1 MSFFVFLIYIV
12 IETNII
18 NFLKFYRHSFP
29 KATVLPKMHTL
40 EDHVVPWV
48 RRWRL
53 GSGLMGEQ
61 GAESIHAHIMKLE
74 RIHQGILDDVE
85 RLRYIMKEHV
95 LESDPSLTCLI
106 PAPKKRG
113 KKTDDSSE
121 DDSSGSDTD
130 S

>member
-1 MSFFVFLIYIV
+1 M
-12 IETNII
+12 
-18 NFLKFYRHSFP
+18 
-29 KATVLPKMHTL
+29 
-40 EDHVVPWV
+40 PWV

-74 RIHQGILDDVE
+74 RIHQGIPDDVE
-85 RLRYIMKEHV
+85 RLRYIMQEHM

-106 PAPKKRG
+106 PAPKKRE